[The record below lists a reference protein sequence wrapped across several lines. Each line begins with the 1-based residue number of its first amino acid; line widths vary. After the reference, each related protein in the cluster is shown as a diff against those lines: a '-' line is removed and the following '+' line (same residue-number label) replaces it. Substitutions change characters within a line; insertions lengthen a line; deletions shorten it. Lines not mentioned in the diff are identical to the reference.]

1 MTRLAVNLDVRWF
14 RSLPARSCSPGRDDA
29 HNTPVQVDSDLSA
42 ALLEPA
48 CQQVGKLAFMSILP
62 LTCDFYETGHALAL
76 QMSFAYSA
84 IVRSLENFPEP
95 ATFKIA
101 SRDHPVESA

>member
-1 MTRLAVNLDVRWF
+1 MSAGSEAYQLVLVPQVGATLIILPFKSTRIYQQLFWSRLASKWGNWHL
-14 RSLPARSCSPGRDDA
+14 C
-29 HNTPVQVDSDLSA
+29 
-42 ALLEPA
+42 
-48 CQQVGKLAFMSILP
+48 SILP